1 MAASLVIL
9 GIVAAILTRTT
20 AEGAGAATNVNAAAY
35 AMLCKTLNAI
45 AKPYASPAA
54 TGVDDKIEAEV
65 LAFNFSMHHPTAAE
79 ELANEQTTERNKLKK
94 TSEAFQVTT
103 DETFDKIKATAQTAL
118 RLRKNKHFANLKATP
133 TNQHLMAGVAHIVKQ
148 IQETTAAVRAA
159 DIITEQASAQKYLN
173 QAIYG
178 ADTLNDDI
186 KLTANGGTTRQQ
198 SCGQTG
204 NANAQSTAGNSIK
217 HDMMCLCGVAEGGD
231 GTAVCHTF
239 SSPPST
245 AVTGN
250 NELKTDWLKLK
261 AGCGAMGEQPS
272 PTPQMTASAAEAAA
286 TYIAKA
292 GTTDGKISHLLG
304 TYTTTAST
312 GCNGETGANQGT
324 CIYYGKGSGVTL
336 KYTIKWIEN
345 MRQAATAMSAAEKIA
360 EKRQRLVEKLQSLN
374 ATLAATASAAMR
386 IQPTVNIKINTEKIN
401 KEKSTEQ
408 MCHELK
414 SPEQCA
420 TNDNCKYDKD
430 KAEEPKCVL
439 SEKGK
444 QAVEKANQETGGTD
458 VKTDCSRHQDQ
469 KSCEAVNTAGKPA
482 TCGWRRSKEGEDD
495 SEKEKAKCRNCSFLL
510 NKKLTLISALFKSL
524 VAF

>member
-9 GIVAAILTRTT
+9 GIATAILTWNT
-20 AEGAGAATNVNAAAY
+20 AEGAGAATNVNEAAY
-35 AMLCKTLNAI
+35 AMLCKTFNAI
-45 AKPYASPAA
+45 AKPYAAPPE
-54 TGVDDKIEAEV
+54 TVIDPNIEAEA

-103 DETFDKIKATAQTAL
+103 DETFDKIKSTAQTAL

-148 IQETTAAVRAA
+148 IQETTAAARAA
-159 DIITEQASAQKYLN
+159 DIISEHASAQKYLN

-178 ADTLNDDI
+178 SDTVNDNI
-186 KLTANGGTTRQQ
+186 KLTDSTGRTRQQ

-204 NANAQSTAGNSIK
+204 NDNTQSTASNSIK
-217 HDMMCLCGVAEGGD
+217 HDIMCLCGVAAGGA
-231 GTAVCHTF
+231 GTDVCHTF
-239 SSPPST
+239 SNPLST

-250 NELKTDWLKLK
+250 NELKADWLKLK
-261 AGCGAMGEQPS
+261 GGCAAIGEQPS

-304 TYTTTAST
+304 YHQTDANSGCT
-312 GCNGETGANQGT
+312 GENTANQGT
-324 CIYYGKGSGVTL
+324 CVYYGKGSGVTL
-336 KYTIKWIEN
+336 KYTIKWIDN
-345 MRQAATAMSAAEKIA
+345 MRQAATAMAAAEKAA
-360 EKRQRLVEKLQSLN
+360 EKRQRLVDKLQALN

-386 IQPTVNIKINTEKIN
+386 LQPAVNIKINTEKIN
-401 KEKSTEQ
+401 KEKNTEK

-444 QAVEKANQETGGTD
+444 QAAEKASQETGGKD
-458 VKTDCSRHQDQ
+458 VKTDCSSHQDQ

-482 TCGWRRSKEGEDD
+482 TCGWRRSKEGENDPTKRE
-495 SEKEKAKCRNCSFLL
+495 S
-510 NKKLTLISALFKSL
+510 
-524 VAF
+524 